1 MHIQSKILLVE
12 DNLADVELTKIA
24 FKNQKINTE
33 IVHCED
39 GKVALDFLKE
49 NSTDGLGYVLLDLNM
64 PRLNGLE
71 LLKICKQ
78 DPMLRRLPVIVFTT
92 SANHDDVQQCYESGA
107 NAYVLKPV
115 DLEDFD
121 RTIKAINSFWGDIN
135 IQGHLM

>member
-1 MHIQSKILLVE
+1 MHTTSKILLVE

-24 FKNQKINTE
+24 FENQNIRSE

-39 GKVALDFLKE
+39 GRVALDFLRD
-49 NSTDGLGYVLLDLNM
+49 NSVEGFSYILLDLNM
-64 PRLNGLE
+64 PRLNGLD

-78 DPMLRRLPVIVFTT
+78 DPVLRRLPVIVFTT
-92 SANHDDVQQCYESGA
+92 SASHLDVQQCYENGA

-121 RTIKAINSFWGDIN
+121 RTIDAINSFWGTIN
-135 IQGHLM
+135 VRGHA

>member
-1 MHIQSKILLVE
+1 MRIQSKILLVE

-24 FKNQKINTE
+24 FKNQKIVTE

-49 NSTDGLGYVLLDLNM
+49 NSAEGLGYVLLDLNM
-64 PRLNGLE
+64 PRLNGLD

-78 DPMLRRLPVIVFTT
+78 DPSLRRLPVIVFTT
-92 SANHDDVQQCYESGA
+92 SANDDDIQQCYEFGA

-115 DLEDFD
+115 DLADFD
-121 RTIKAINSFWGDIN
+121 KTIEAINSFWGDIN
-135 IQGHLM
+135 VQGHFA

>member
-1 MHIQSKILLVE
+1 MRVQSKILLVE

-24 FKNQKINTE
+24 FKNQKIGTE
-33 IVHCED
+33 IIHCED

-49 NSTDGLGYVLLDLNM
+49 NSAEGLGYVLLDLNM
-64 PRLNGLE
+64 PRLNGLD

-78 DPMLRRLPVIVFTT
+78 DPLLRRLPVIVFTT
-92 SANHDDVQQCYESGA
+92 SANDDDIQRCYEFGA

-121 RTIKAINSFWGDIN
+121 RTIEAINSFWGEIN
-135 IQGHLM
+135 VQGHFA

>member
-1 MHIQSKILLVE
+1 MRVQSKILLVE

-24 FKNQKINTE
+24 FKNQKIGTE

-49 NSTDGLGYVLLDLNM
+49 HSAEGLGYVLLDLNM
-64 PRLNGLE
+64 PRLNGLD

-78 DPMLRRLPVIVFTT
+78 DPLLRRLPVIVFTT
-92 SANHDDVQQCYESGA
+92 SGNDEDVQQCYEFGA

-115 DLEDFD
+115 DLADFD
-121 RTIKAINSFWGDIN
+121 KTIQAINSFWGEIN
-135 IQGHLM
+135 VQGHFA